1 MKNRV
6 YKITAT
12 LSLLFLSLITSA
24 QGGPDGVPNPTGEDD
39 APVASIDQA
48 IIWLIAAAVLLGAY
62 VMLKQRKAVA
72 K

>member
-1 MKNRV
+1 MKNRI

-12 LSLLFLSLITSA
+12 LSFLFLSLITSA
-24 QGGPDGVPNPTGEDD
+24 QNGPGGIPNPEGEDD

-48 IIWLIAAAVLLGAY
+48 IVWLIAAAVMLGAY